1 MHGSA
6 TFYFT
11 LKFDSIAKLP
21 YIFGWHDLN
30 TDFFFFFLC
39 GGGGDYEY
47 GTDTISYCDYYSN
60 FHRVLLKDLV

>member
-11 LKFDSIAKLP
+11 LRLKFDSIAKLP

-30 TDFFFFFLC
+30 TDFFFFFVW
-39 GGGGDYEY
+39 GGGWIMNMGLILFLIVIIIRTFIRFY
-47 GTDTISYCDYYSN
+47 
-60 FHRVLLKDLV
+60 

>member
-30 TDFFFFFLC
+30 TDFFFLC
-39 GGGGDYEY
+39 GGVGGGIMNMGLILFLIVIIIRTFIGFY
-47 GTDTISYCDYYSN
+47 
-60 FHRVLLKDLV
+60 

>member
-30 TDFFFFFLC
+30 TDFFFFFC
-39 GGGGDYEY
+39 VGVGGIMNMGLILFLIVIIIRTFIGFY
-47 GTDTISYCDYYSN
+47 
-60 FHRVLLKDLV
+60 

>member
-21 YIFGWHDLN
+21 YIFGWHVLN
-30 TDFFFFFLC
+30 TDFFW
-39 GGGGDYEY
+39 GGGGVEIMNM
-47 GTDTISYCDYYSN
+47 GLTIEGFGLN
-60 FHRVLLKDLV
+60 

>member
-21 YIFGWHDLN
+21 YIFGWHELN
-30 TDFFFFFLC
+30 TDFFWGGGGG
-39 GGGGDYEY
+39 GGGGDYVY
-47 GTDTISYCDYYSN
+47 GADY
-60 FHRVLLKDLV
+60 

>member
-30 TDFFFFFLC
+30 TDFFFFFFLC
-39 GGGGDYEY
+39 VGGGG
-47 GTDTISYCDYYSN
+47 
-60 FHRVLLKDLV
+60 LLIWD

>member
-30 TDFFFFFLC
+30 TDFFFVW
-39 GGGGDYEY
+39 GGGGIMNM
-47 GTDTISYCDYYSN
+47 GLILFLIVIIIRN
-60 FHRVLLKDLV
+60 FIGFY

>member
-21 YIFGWHDLN
+21 YIFGWHELN
-30 TDFFFFFLC
+30 TDFFFWGGWGC
-39 GGGGDYEY
+39 GGGGGDYEY
-47 GTDTISYCDYYSN
+47 GADY
-60 FHRVLLKDLV
+60 

>member
-30 TDFFFFFLC
+30 TDFFFFLC
-39 GGGGDYEY
+39 GVGGDYEY

>member
-30 TDFFFFFLC
+30 TDFFFLC
-39 GGGGDYEY
+39 VGGGG
-47 GTDTISYCDYYSN
+47 G
-60 FHRVLLKDLV
+60 L

>member
-21 YIFGWHDLN
+21 YIFGWHELN
-30 TDFFFFFLC
+30 TDFFL
-39 GGGGDYEY
+39 GGGRGGIMNMGLIIE
-47 GTDTISYCDYYSN
+47 GFGLS
-60 FHRVLLKDLV
+60 